1 MTVRY
6 NRKRTFRVWELNG
19 SWYATET
26 KNIVGGKLTIPYKD
40 CIHAGSKNEI
50 VDLIEAHCRFDEL
63 LDNGMDRT
71 EAARIA
77 LFGE

>member
-19 SWYATET
+19 VWYGVET
-26 KNIVGGKLTIPYKD
+26 KNIVGGKLMISYKD
-40 CIHAGSKNEI
+40 CLHAGSKDEI
-50 VDLIEAHCRFDEL
+50 VDMIESRCRFDEL
-63 LDNGMDRT
+63 LDNGMDQT
-71 EAARIA
+71 EAAMIA

>member
-19 SWYATET
+19 VWYATET
-26 KNIVGGKLTIPYKD
+26 KNIVCGKLTIPYKN

-50 VDLIEAHCRFDEL
+50 VDLIETHCRFDEL
-63 LDNGMDRT
+63 LDNGMNRAK
-71 EAARIA
+71 AARVA